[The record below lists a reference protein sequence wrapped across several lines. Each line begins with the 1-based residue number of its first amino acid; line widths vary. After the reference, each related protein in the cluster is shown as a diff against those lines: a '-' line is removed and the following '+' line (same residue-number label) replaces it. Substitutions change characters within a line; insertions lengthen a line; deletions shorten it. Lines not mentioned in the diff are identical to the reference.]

1 MKFNGLIF
9 LFLIS
14 ILLLTGCQS
23 TSSEGQVGA
32 TAFNVVSKVT
42 EIEIRTW
49 HGDVHINTITDK
61 EFIEQLVED
70 LESAEINST
79 ATVDWA
85 GPDFKVLF
93 KNDSRVLY
101 ELGYCD
107 RDLNFGD
114 GATGRYWENDQLY
127 KVDIEL
133 PLD

>member
-1 MKFNGLIF
+1 MKCKGSIF
-9 LFLIS
+9 LLLIS
-14 ILLLTGCQS
+14 IFLLAGCQS
-23 TSSEGQVGA
+23 AASDGQVGA

-61 EFIEQLVED
+61 AFIEQLVDD
-70 LESAEINST
+70 LENAEINST

-93 KNDSRVLY
+93 KNENRVLY

-127 KVDIEL
+127 KVNTDL
-133 PLD
+133 PVD